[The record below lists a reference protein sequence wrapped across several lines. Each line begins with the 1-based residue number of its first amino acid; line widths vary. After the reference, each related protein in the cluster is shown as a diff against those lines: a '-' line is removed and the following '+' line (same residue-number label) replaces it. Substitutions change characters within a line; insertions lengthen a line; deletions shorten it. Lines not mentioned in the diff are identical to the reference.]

1 MSCYIIEGGSAL
13 SGEVEISG
21 AKNAVLPVLAAGAAL
36 GEMRIKNIPFLS
48 DVSNTLMILKK
59 LGKKITM
66 EDGGITISGDV
77 LSTAPDSVLSRKMR
91 SSVLFMGALLG
102 KYGEVS
108 IEEPGGCRLGERPID
123 VHLWAMERLGA
134 QIRCHGE
141 KIECRGRLKGCEMT
155 LPIVSVGVTENI
167 ILAAINAE
175 GATVIKNSAREPEI
189 DDLIACLSAQGCRI
203 RRERDIIVIEPTTEL
218 CCREHGIMPDRI
230 EAGTYI
236 AMAAATG
243 GELFL
248 KNAKPECMRK
258 ILSVFEKTG
267 CIIKTDKDKIYID
280 APSRLCA
287 VDEVVTMP
295 YPLFPTDMQPQLCAV
310 LSLARGK
317 SVIRETLF
325 SARNKHIPELVKMG
339 ADITCLSESVFEI
352 RGREGLSGADV
363 EAMDLRGGA
372 ALVVAALSAE
382 GISRVK
388 GVEYIERGYES
399 LCAKVS
405 LIGGNIRKEKG

>member
-1 MSCYIIEGGSAL
+1 MSCYIIEGGTAL

-21 AKNAVLPVLAAGAAL
+21 AKNAVLPILAAGTAL
-36 GEMRIKNIPFLS
+36 GEIRLKNVPFLS
-48 DVSNTLMILKK
+48 DVSNTLMIIKK
-59 LGKKITM
+59 LGKKITA
-66 EDGGITISGDV
+66 EDGGITISGEAV
-77 LSTAPDSVLSRKMR
+77 SLEPDSVLSRKMR

-108 IEEPGGCRLGERPID
+108 IAEPGGCRLGERPVD

-134 QIRCHGE
+134 KIKCRGE
-141 KIECRGRLKGCEMT
+141 KIECRGRLRGCEIT
-155 LPIVSVGVTENI
+155 LPIISVGVTENI

-175 GATVIKNSAREPEI
+175 GVTVIKNSAREPEI
-189 DDLIACLSAQGCRI
+189 DDLIACLNAQGCRI
-203 RRERDIIVIEPTTEL
+203 RRRRDIITVEPVSKL
-218 CCREHGIMPDRI
+218 YCREHGIMPDRI

-248 KNAKPECMRK
+248 KNTRPECMRK

-287 VDEVVTMP
+287 LDEVITMP
-295 YPLFPTDMQPQLCAV
+295 YPFFPTDMQPQLCAV

-339 ADITCLSESVFEI
+339 ADIRCISESIFEI
-352 RGREGLSGADV
+352 RGRDKLSGTDV
-363 EAMDLRGGA
+363 EAKDLRGGA
-372 ALVVAALSAE
+372 ALVAAALSAE
-382 GISRVK
+382 GISRVE
-388 GVEYIERGYES
+388 GVEYVERGYES
-399 LCAKVS
+399 LCAKVG
-405 LIGGNIRKEKG
+405 LIGGNIRKE